1 MPRSWLF
8 RRPNRER
15 ESSAAVCL
23 FGWDEVDELE
33 RSLAFP
39 CFRPTLNP
47 FLSLVEGTR
56 ASGRSVWPFFFF
68 FFWVVRRIRKLLT
81 APIQTPS
88 SFQLRDLVSGTTLTT
103 YPTTRH
109 KPRPPETQRRQQ
121 QTPRGS
127 LPGVLPVGTAPSHRQ
142 SWLSLAPGRPA
153 RHRQRAPRARCVR
166 RSAGGT
172 VDSMSGLGS
181 QPPQMQPQPPPKR
194 PHGPRLYHKKSKA
207 GCYRCK
213 GRRVKCDEKRPVC
226 GGCSRHLVE
235 CVYPTAT
242 AAPAGDG
249 VRHQR
254 TRAASSRSSG
264 QPQCQQQAAARP
276 PLDAVASGPSLG
288 SLTAD
293 GGQQRL
299 RHRRGPSPEGDED
312 IAPPECRERRV
323 TEMRLLYH
331 YLMTQARTFRR
342 PFSLASLPGAS
353 ASPAATAASSPATA
367 ATPTT
372 ANGSTWTLASAGS
385 GSSHTSHPFGSSSPF
400 GHHTHHHHH
409 PNPHPHPQPQP
420 QPPPAG
426 SGTAT
431 FVWSVETIEMAFE
444 SDAILYILLAQSAL
458 SSWAEAVAALPPAEA
473 ERGAGYGYE
482 NVADPDC
489 HRWRRLQR
497 QYAAMALR
505 EHRRAVAGL
514 SAEELAAAQD
524 ATGAAT
530 AGFSPPATQT
540 PPGRADHQNHHHQ
553 PPPGPPSS
561 PADYV
566 CMSSLM
572 ILSHAFALVQTVPT
586 KPRWTPPLEW
596 LQMGY
601 GAGQV
606 LNVARGML
614 LPGRDRMVR
623 FLSTPPRFDRDD
635 IFTEPNRA
643 PLMWLLDR
651 PPPLQRRR
659 GGGRDG
665 DDDDDEEEDDGDGD
679 DDDDD
684 NIRHRSPPD
693 EGAAAVAAL
702 GPATPER
709 VTLPHMDEDIAM
721 AGGDGGQHQHGDMD
735 DDTGATSAASAASD
749 PHPHL
754 SPSPAGSSHASDTD
768 PADAELSDPA
778 TRAVYER
785 VLCYIGWTERAVCS
799 HADPGEAAGGEPL
812 FGVCRRF
819 AAFAVWTPEA
829 FHEFLRARRPRALVV
844 LAYFFAL
851 WIPFRDVWMIG
862 TAGLDQVRA
871 IRGALPPRWR
881 PRLDPL
887 AARYGIAWG
896 VGSGATPGG

>member
-1 MPRSWLF
+1 
-8 RRPNRER
+8 
-15 ESSAAVCL
+15 
-23 FGWDEVDELE
+23 
-33 RSLAFP
+33 
-39 CFRPTLNP
+39 
-47 FLSLVEGTR
+47 
-56 ASGRSVWPFFFF
+56 
-68 FFWVVRRIRKLLT
+68 
-81 APIQTPS
+81 
-88 SFQLRDLVSGTTLTT
+88 
-103 YPTTRH
+103 
-109 KPRPPETQRRQQ
+109 
-121 QTPRGS
+121 
-127 LPGVLPVGTAPSHRQ
+127 
-142 SWLSLAPGRPA
+142 
-153 RHRQRAPRARCVR
+153 
-166 RSAGGT
+166 
-172 VDSMSGLGS
+172 MSGFGS
-181 QPPQMQPQPPPKR
+181 QPLQMQPQPPPKR
-194 PHGPRLYHKKSKA
+194 PHGPRLYHKKSKT

-242 AAPAGDG
+242 AAPGGDG
-249 VRHQR
+249 VRHRR

-264 QPQCQQQAAARP
+264 EPQRQPQRQPQQQQQQQQAAARP
-276 PLDAVASGPSLG
+276 SLDTVALEPSLG
-288 SLTAD
+288 SPTAGG
-293 GGQQRL
+293 GGQQ
-299 RHRRGPSPEGDED
+299 HGRGPSPEDDED

-342 PFSLASLPGAS
+342 PFNLASLPGTG
-353 ASPAATAASSPATA
+353 ASPAGTAASSPATA

-372 ANGSTWTLASAGS
+372 AHSSTWTVASAGS
-385 GSSHTSHPFGSSSPF
+385 GSGSGSGSSHTNNPFGSSSPF
-400 GHHTHHHHH
+400 SHHHHH
-409 PNPHPHPQPQP
+409 HHQHLQQPGPHHHHPIAHPHPQP

-426 SGTAT
+426 SET

-458 SSWAEAVAALPPAEA
+458 LSWAEAVAALPPAEA
-473 ERGAGYGYE
+473 ERGAGHGYE

-489 HRWRRLQR
+489 HRWRHLQR

-514 SAEELAAAQD
+514 SVEEVTSAQD
-524 ATGAAT
+524 GPGPAAV
-530 AGFSPPATQT
+530 GFSSPTATQT
-540 PPGRADHQNHHHQ
+540 PPGRADHHHHHQ
-553 PPPGPPSS
+553 PPPPPPSLSSS

-586 KPRWTPPLEW
+586 RPRWTPPLEW
-596 LQMGY
+596 LQMGH

-606 LNVARGML
+606 LGVAKGML
-614 LPGRDRMVR
+614 RPGRDRMMR
-623 FLSTPPRFDRDD
+623 FLSAQPRFDGDD

-651 PPPLQRRR
+651 PPPLRR
-659 GGGRDG
+659 GGGEGEEGSDG
-665 DDDDDEEEDDGDGD
+665 DY
-679 DDDDD
+679 DDDD
-684 NIRHRSPPD
+684 NVGPRSPPPD
-693 EGAAAVAAL
+693 EGAATL
-702 GPATPER
+702 DPDTPER
-709 VTLPHMDEDIAM
+709 VAPPPHMDEEVAM
-721 AGGDGGQHQHGDMD
+721 ADRDGGRHQHGDTD
-735 DDTGATSAASAASD
+735 DDASAASAPSN
-749 PHPHL
+749 PHPSH
-754 SPSPAGSSHASDTD
+754 SPSPTTSPHPSDAPSPPTD
-768 PADAELSDPA
+768 TELSDPD

-785 VLCYIGWTERAVCS
+785 VLSYIGWTERAVCR
-799 HADPGEAAGGEPL
+799 HVADPTTTGEANNNNNNNNAAVEPL
-812 FGVCRRF
+812 FAVCRRF

-862 TAGLDQVRA
+862 PAGLDQVRA

-896 VGSGATPGG
+896 E